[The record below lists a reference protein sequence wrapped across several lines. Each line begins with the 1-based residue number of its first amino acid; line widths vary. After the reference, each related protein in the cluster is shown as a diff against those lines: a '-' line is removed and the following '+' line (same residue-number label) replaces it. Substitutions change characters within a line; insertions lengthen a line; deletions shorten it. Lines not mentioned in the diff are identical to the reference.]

1 MNIATVN
8 YCGWVIT
15 SYAKA
20 ILGEDDQIIYEASA
34 IIERFCDPSEDE
46 ELAQRQEDLRRIYG
60 ARGAFGSERAAR
72 DVAISTAK
80 QAIDRSKHRS

>member
-20 ILGEDDQIIYEASA
+20 IVGEDDQVIYEASA
-34 IIERFCDPSEDE
+34 VIKRFCDPSEDQA
-46 ELAQRQEDLRRIYG
+46 LAQKQEDLRRIYG
-60 ARGAFGSERAAR
+60 VRGRFTSERVAR
-72 DVAISTAK
+72 EIAVSTAK
-80 QAIDRSKHRS
+80 QAIDRSKYRD